1 MKSSSR
7 MTRAAQWRC
16 RVAVILVLGA
26 LTTACSQFILANPA
40 KPLDL
45 AEGTRAPGLARLKDV
60 KITLRVGTGDSGDGL
75 RPHHE
80 IIARFEQANPD
91 IRVEVESVAGN
102 DYYAQ
107 LMAQV
112 AAGNAPDIMQIGDDA
127 VPMFVQKGALT
138 ELGPFVKGQYPLDP
152 SIYLP
157 GVFLPGEWRGGQYL
171 LPKDYSPLAV
181 YYNKRLFDQYRVAY
195 PKDGWTWDEFLK
207 TAQALTRDTN
217 GDGKPEVWGV
227 QLPAAWTSGF
237 EYWAASAGGGL
248 VSEDGKK
255 FQGYLDS
262 AATVEA
268 LQFYADLYNKYKVA
282 PPPADI
288 NAFAGGNT
296 EFEGAQAAMRILGR
310 WPQADLKAR
319 GNIDLGVV
327 GLPVGKRR
335 ANVLFWSGFGIY
347 SGSLYKEGAWRF
359 LRFYAG
365 EQGATVWK
373 DWALPTVKSV
383 AESSGLTKDP
393 IEGVWLKELG
403 YLVPRAYV
411 FTPYW
416 GETADPALRKAM
428 EQVILDPGAN
438 AATLLKEAARQ
449 AQAAL
454 DAKK

>member
-16 RVAVILVLGA
+16 RVAVILVLGT

-40 KPLDL
+40 KPLAL

-207 TAQALTRDTN
+207 TAQALTAIQMATASQKCGASNCPPHGRAVLNT
-217 GDGKPEVWGV
+217 GPRQPE
-227 QLPAAWTSGF
+227 AAW
-237 EYWAASAGGGL
+237 
-248 VSEDGKK
+248 
-255 FQGYLDS
+255 
-262 AATVEA
+262 
-268 LQFYADLYNKYKVA
+268 
-282 PPPADI
+282 
-288 NAFAGGNT
+288 
-296 EFEGAQAAMRILGR
+296 
-310 WPQADLKAR
+310 
-319 GNIDLGVV
+319 
-327 GLPVGKRR
+327 
-335 ANVLFWSGFGIY
+335 
-347 SGSLYKEGAWRF
+347 
-359 LRFYAG
+359 
-365 EQGATVWK
+365 
-373 DWALPTVKSV
+373 
-383 AESSGLTKDP
+383 
-393 IEGVWLKELG
+393 
-403 YLVPRAYV
+403 
-411 FTPYW
+411 
-416 GETADPALRKAM
+416 
-428 EQVILDPGAN
+428 
-438 AATLLKEAARQ
+438 
-449 AQAAL
+449 
-454 DAKK
+454 